1 MEYIYFFL
9 LVIFGSIL
17 LNYILDRFVIIKEGL
32 TNNDPIDNAISK
44 IDKQNSEN
52 KINLQKVIKKVKNLK
67 EKYENLSDKIK
78 AAKKTKSAT
87 SKNQTGAAIT
97 LAKKTIPNKPTTSE
111 KINPPKGINC
121 KYYVPNVGKPVTKPP
136 FPSLTEG
143 DVEKNSISLKDYK
156 CGDRK
161 SQEKIWLDSYKD
173 LKSKVD
179 KINIDIILVE
189 ELILLILMMADNNSK
204 NMV

>member
-97 LAKKTIPNKPTTSE
+97 LAKKTIPNIPTTSK

-121 KYYVPNVGKPVTKPP
+121 KYYVPNVGEPVTKPP
-136 FPSLTEG
+136 FPSVTEG
-143 DVEKNSISLKDYK
+143 HVEKNSISLKDYK
-156 CGDRK
+156 CGDGK

-173 LKSKVD
+173 LQSKVD
-179 KINIDIILVE
+179 KTKNDIIFVE
-189 ELILLILMMADNNSK
+189 EFILLILMIADNNSK